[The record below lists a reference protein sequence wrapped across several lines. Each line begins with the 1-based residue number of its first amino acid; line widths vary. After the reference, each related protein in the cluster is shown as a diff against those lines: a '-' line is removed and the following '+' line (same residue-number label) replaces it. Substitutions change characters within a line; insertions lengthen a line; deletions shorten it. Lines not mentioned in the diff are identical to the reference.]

1 MAPYNLDAPAPKVLR
16 ELNGAVLVALTGD
29 NTAVAFN
36 TLKSSVVY
44 WLTSYI
50 LYRLL
55 IYWLIA
61 LLKK

>member
-1 MAPYNLDAPAPKVLR
+1 MAPYSLDAPAPKVLR

-44 WLTSYI
+44 
-50 LYRLL
+50 
-55 IYWLIA
+55 
-61 LLKK
+61 